1 MVSKH
6 RTRRTADDRRMTD
19 VLVEQE
25 IAAIDVGGVSRHAG
39 GQQLLH
45 DVTFSLG
52 AGELVAVA
60 GGSGAGKTTLLE
72 TMAGIHRPSAGV
84 VRHDGAA
91 VRPGAGGRIGY
102 VPQDDIIHRDLPLR
116 RTLMYAAALR
126 LPAATTAAEAERIVD
141 ETLADLD
148 LSARADVVVG
158 ALSGGQRKR
167 TSIAVELL
175 DRPSLFFLDEPT
187 SGLDPATA
195 AEVLVVLRRLTDRG
209 VTVVLT
215 THDPADIEACDRV
228 VFLARGGHLA
238 FVGTPGEA
246 KARYGVD
253 NLARVYP
260 LLAASADVPG
270 TTATPSPAPAP
281 ASATRGAV
289 GPARQWLVL
298 TRRSAEVMVRS
309 KLTLAVLLGSPA
321 LVTAMM
327 AVLFQPGA
335 FEPHGPE
342 ALGPVQLIFWLAFA
356 GFFFGLTYGLLQ
368 IVGERAVFRRERF
381 AGLSPAAY
389 VLSKMTVLTP
399 LLATVDV
406 VLLGTLR
413 ALDRLPAFGAGVY
426 AALFLTL
433 LIESIA
439 ALALGLLAS
448 AAVADA
454 AQATLALPMLC
465 FPQVLFAG
473 AIVPVPRMAFP
484 GRFISAAM
492 ANRWSFESLGRVL
505 PLDAHTAGSS
515 VAPYHRAFAGSAV
528 HGWLVLAAST
538 VALLVAT
545 IRVLRAPDAGPTG
558 RVAR

>member
-1 MVSKH
+1 ME
-6 RTRRTADDRRMTD
+6 RRTIAAMTD
-19 VLVEQE
+19 VLVDRRV
-25 IAAIDVGGVSRHAG
+25 AAIDVVGVSRHAG
-39 GQQLLH
+39 GRPLLE
-45 DVTFSLG
+45 DVTLSLG
-52 AGELVAVA
+52 AGELVAIA

-72 TMAGIHRPSAGV
+72 TMAGIRRPSAGV
-84 VRHDGAA
+84 VHHDGAP
-91 VRPGAGGRIGY
+91 VRSGEGRRIGY
-102 VPQDDIIHRDLPLR
+102 VPQDDIIHRNLPLR
-116 RTLMYAAALR
+116 RTLRYAAALR
-126 LPAATTAAEAERIVD
+126 LPRGTTAAQAERIVD

-148 LSARADVVVG
+148 LAERGDVVVA

-167 TSIAVELL
+167 ASIAVELL
-175 DRPSLFFLDEPT
+175 NRPRLFFLDEPT

-195 AEVLVVLRRLTDRG
+195 AEVLGVLRRLTTRG

-228 VFLARGGHLA
+228 VFLARGGRLA
-238 FVGTPGEA
+238 FVGTPSEA
-246 KARYGVD
+246 KAHYGAD

-260 LLAASADVPG
+260 LLTSVAPIAASAGAPG
-270 TTATPSPAPAP
+270 RATATPVTPAA
-281 ASATRGAV
+281 GAGI

-309 KLTLAVLLGSPA
+309 HLTLAVLLGSPA

-327 AVLFQPGA
+327 AVLFRPGVFDA
-335 FEPHGPE
+335 RGPQ

-389 VLSKMTVLTP
+389 VLSKMAVLTP
-399 LLATVDV
+399 LLATVAV

-413 ALDRLPAFGAGVY
+413 ALDRLPPFGSDVY

-448 AAVADA
+448 AAVVDA

-473 AIVPVPRMAFP
+473 AIVPVPQMALP

-492 ANRWSFESLGRVL
+492 ANRWAFESLGRVL
-505 PLDAHTAGSS
+505 PLDAHTAGAT
-515 VAPYHRAFAGSAV
+515 VAPYHRAFTGGAV
-528 HGWLVLAAST
+528 DGWLVLIAST
-538 VALLVAT
+538 VVLVAAA
-545 IRVLRAPDAGPTG
+545 IRVLRASDAGPSS
-558 RVAR
+558 R